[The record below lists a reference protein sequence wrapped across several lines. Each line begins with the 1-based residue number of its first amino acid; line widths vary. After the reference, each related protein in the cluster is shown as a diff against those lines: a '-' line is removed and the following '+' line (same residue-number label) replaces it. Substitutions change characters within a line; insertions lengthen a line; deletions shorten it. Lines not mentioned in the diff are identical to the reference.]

1 MQAGLKNYS
10 ATIFVGWQNTE
21 GVAEHQQFRKRLFVD
36 RLGWT
41 LTHHGG
47 LEFDEFD
54 TKRAI
59 YCLVYRDRKP
69 VGGWRALTTA
79 DDYLSQ
85 AVFPELAPQG
95 DYPSNPDI
103 WEISRLGILPH
114 RDGALSA
121 RLVYGLMVHFAISR
135 DVSSLIGVVDV
146 AHARNMAIAGLSIR
160 PCNEPVAVG
169 INRAGIPIRAFLA
182 EMRPEEQHGTRFE
195 KIMSLLEQMEIRDEA
210 RLLGPERISA

>member
-10 ATIFVGWQNTE
+10 ATIFVGWQNIE
-21 GVAEHQQFRKRLFVD
+21 GVADHQQFRKQLFVD
-36 RLGWT
+36 KLGWT

-59 YCLVYRDRKP
+59 YCLVYRNRKP
-69 VGGWRALTTA
+69 VGGWRALITT
-79 DDYLSQ
+79 DDYLSRV
-85 AVFPELAPQG
+85 VFPELAPSS

-114 RDGALSA
+114 RDGALTA
-121 RLVYGLMVHFAISR
+121 RLVYGLMVYFAISR

-146 AHARNMAIAGLSIR
+146 AHARNMANAGLSIL
-160 PCNEPVAVG
+160 PCNEPVEVG
-169 INRAGIPIRAFLA
+169 VNRAGAPIRAFLA
-182 EMRPEEQHGTRFE
+182 EMHPQEQQGTRFE
-195 KIMSLLEQMEIRDEA
+195 KIMSLLEQLEIRDEA
-210 RLLGPERISA
+210 LLLGPERISA